1 LTPYQKKKPKLTPSL
16 FFPHRC
22 AIHGKKQKISGG
34 PRKASGGLTAYSI
47 FCSLFSQ
54 TVIISG

>member
-1 LTPYQKKKPKLTPSL
+1 MEKNKKN
-16 FFPHRC
+16 
-22 AIHGKKQKISGG
+22 SGG